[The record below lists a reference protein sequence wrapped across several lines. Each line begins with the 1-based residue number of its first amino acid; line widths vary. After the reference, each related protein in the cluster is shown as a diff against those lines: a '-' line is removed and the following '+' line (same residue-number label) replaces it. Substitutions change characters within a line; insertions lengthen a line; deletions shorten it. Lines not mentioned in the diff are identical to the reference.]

1 MKDHEVREFVNS
13 IVAHLKSRAVR
24 SSFYSKMLLLSE
36 QQLRGHVLKAVLK
49 HRKEQKP
56 TTDIGIDP
64 RTRAFYR
71 DQTTIKGD
79 IEKEIV
85 AIFLNRWIRFM
96 GVKKNPSS
104 NDLFIVAERAARD
117 IVSKYPSIAAG
128 KIWEGNIEDVGIDQ
142 NFPLIGEVPMSW
154 KTVQIFM
161 KEGEEI

>member
-1 MKDHEVREFVNS
+1 MKEFKTHRDFLAYF
-13 IVAHLKSRAVR
+13 IKDCRK
-24 SSFYSKMLLLSE
+24 FQTLLSNA
-36 QQLRGHVLKAVLK
+36 QLRAIKFTIKAM
-49 HRKEQKP
+49 KEKKP
-56 TTDIGIDP
+56 ARPNTEPATDIGIDP
-64 RTRAFYR
+64 RARAFYR
-71 DQTTIKGD
+71 DQASIKGD

-85 AIFLNRWIRFM
+85 AIFLNRWARFM

-104 NDLFIVAERAARD
+104 NDLFIVSERAARD